1 MLVSLTLLPAC
12 GKTGP
17 SDACAGWKPIVL
29 ADQSIDGLTDQDAQ
43 EVLTHNVYG
52 QKRGCW

>member
-1 MLVSLTLLPAC
+1 
-12 GKTGP
+12 
-17 SDACAGWKPIVL
+17 VL

-43 EVLTHNVYG
+43 EILTHNVYG